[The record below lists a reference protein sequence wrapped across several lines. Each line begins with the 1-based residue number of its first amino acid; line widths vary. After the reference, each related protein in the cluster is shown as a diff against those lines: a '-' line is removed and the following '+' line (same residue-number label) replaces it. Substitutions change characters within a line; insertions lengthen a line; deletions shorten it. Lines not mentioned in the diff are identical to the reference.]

1 MKKIIKLIRPHQW
14 LKNTFVF
21 FPMFFG
27 GTLMCTEDIMAAV
40 ITFFAFS
47 FTASSIYCLN
57 DIIDVDADRKHPKK
71 CNRPIASGAI
81 SIPTAYTLML
91 LLAVAGFATCL
102 LLTINAL
109 STMCIIV
116 GYWLLNLLYCTKL
129 KDYAIIDVCIIAFG
143 FLPQRK
149 KRLLLL
155 FRNQYI
161 LFKKIRKMGEKDRAA
176 VWTFS
181 HMPQLGHILGRLLD
195 KRAID
200 C

>member
-27 GTLMCTEDIMAAV
+27 GTLMCTEDITAAV

-91 LLAVAGFATCL
+91 LLAVAGFATSL

-109 STMCIIV
+109 ATMCIIV
-116 GYWLLNLLYCTKL
+116 GYWLLNVLYCTKL

-143 FLPQRK
+143 FVLR
-149 KRLLLL
+149 
-155 FRNQYI
+155 I
-161 LFKKIRKMGEKDRAA
+161 LAEIGRAH
-176 VWTFS
+176 V
-181 HMPQLGHILGRLLD
+181 
-195 KRAID
+195 
-200 C
+200 

>member
-27 GTLMCTEDIMAAV
+27 GTLMCTEDITAAV

-109 STMCIIV
+109 ATMCIIV
-116 GYWLLNLLYCTKL
+116 GYWLLNVLYCTKL

-143 FLPQRK
+143 FVLR
-149 KRLLLL
+149 
-155 FRNQYI
+155 I
-161 LFKKIRKMGEKDRAA
+161 LAGAHD
-176 VWTFS
+176 
-181 HMPQLGHILGRLLD
+181 ILAH
-195 KRAID
+195 AIPVV
-200 C
+200 CKTSR